1 MTSASGGVLLEQSQ
15 GLFGVGFGDIG
26 AVEDVD
32 EFLSGRRG
40 LVREGGEQGGD
51 VLRGPGQRA
60 VAQAQVVACVD
71 VEAVKVGIARG
82 VGDLHGHDAG
92 EAVGHGGLV
101 LARLHAGVEGEH
113 RADALRDGFRRD
125 DDDLARGE
133 LRRGLRGH
141 DDVLVVGQDED
152 DLRRGLFNRVED
164 VLGRGVHGLPA
175 LDDLVD
181 AKIAEHA
188 REPFARAHGDAA
200 VALFGRGRAIR
211 LRRGLA
217 FQLLFHGLEIVGRP
231 GLAPG
236 GQIVVLQAHV
246 LDLRQL
252 QRPILL
258 GLAQRVARNVR
269 MYVDLEGLVVL
280 ADDETVADA
289 AEILAQRVERGDI
302 LALADDKDR
311 VEGKGD
317 VLRVKNAEISLFVRR
332 ARVLADNVV
341 AAQALE
347 HAAQD
352 QAEAHAARVDD
363 AGLFE
368 DGVLVDSIVERGVRG
383 VQAVLEHVF
392 DLAVFSSARS
402 RAASAVRRET
412 VRMVPSA
419 GFMTAL

>member
-1 MTSASGGVLLEQSQ
+1 M
-15 GLFGVGFGDIG
+15 
-26 AVEDVD
+26 
-32 EFLSGRRG
+32 
-40 LVREGGEQGGD
+40 
-51 VLRGPGQRA
+51 
-60 VAQAQVVACVD
+60 
-71 VEAVKVGIARG
+71 
-82 VGDLHGHDAG
+82 
-92 EAVGHGGLV
+92 
-101 LARLHAGVEGEH
+101 
-113 RADALRDGFRRD
+113 
-125 DDDLARGE
+125 
-133 LRRGLRGH
+133 
-141 DDVLVVGQDED
+141 
-152 DLRRGLFNRVED
+152 ED

-269 MYVDLEGLVVL
+269 MYVDLEGLVIL

-368 DGVLVDSIVERGVRG
+368 DGVLVDGIVERGVRG

-392 DLAVFSSARS
+392 DLAVFLGEVARGVRRQAGDGQDGALGGLHDGLVGGLDARS
-402 RAASAVRRET
+402 QRGGKVAAVGLELALERLGKAAEQQGQDDARVASGPAQKRGSGHIGGLGKRHVLCAAQLGAGGVQRHAHVRAGVAVGDGEDVQLVDLLLIQVDLGSGGEHHPGKYRA
-412 VRMVPSA
+412 VN
-419 GFMTAL
+419 GFDHGGLPP